1 MKKKRTGI
9 LGVLLAVLALGI
21 GYAAV
26 NAITLTITGSG
37 TISSIDDN
45 FKVEYTSVAVANKS
59 SNDITTTQSVSGKTG
74 TFTVTGMTKKGDYAE
89 FTFTITN
96 SSQGLSA
103 VLGTPAIASG
113 YNSEYF
119 TVTSTTNSP
128 TTLTSTGAT
137 NTTTQTVR
145 VETAK
150 TPTADQTSGKITI
163 TLEATPQ
170 PE

>member
-59 SNDITTTQSVSGKTG
+59 SNVTTTQSVSGETG

-145 VETAK
+145 VEAAK

>member
-37 TISSIDDN
+37 TITSTDDN
-45 FKVEYTSVAVANKS
+45 FTVEYTSVAVANKS
-59 SNDITTTQSVSGKTG
+59 SNVTTTQSVSGETG

-145 VETAK
+145 VEAAK
-150 TPTADQTSGKITI
+150 TPTADQTSGTITI
-163 TLEATPQ
+163 TLQATPQ

>member
-9 LGVLLAVLALGI
+9 IGILIAILVLGI

-26 NAITLTITGSG
+26 SYVTLTIEGTGAITS
-37 TISSIDDN
+37 TQSN
-45 FKVEYTSVAVANKS
+45 FVVVYTGVSLASKS
-59 SNDITTTQSVSGKTG
+59 SNDITTTQSASGTTG
-74 TFTVTGMTKKGDYAE
+74 SFTVTGMTKKGDYAE
-89 FTFTITN
+89 FTYTIEN
-96 SSQGLSA
+96 QSEGLSA
-103 VLGTPAIASG
+103 VLGNPVIASG

-145 VETAK
+145 IEAAK
-150 TPTADQTSGKITI
+150 TPTADQTSNTVTI
-163 TLEATPQ
+163 TLQADPQ

>member
-9 LGVLLAVLALGI
+9 IGILITILVLGI

-26 NAITLTITGSG
+26 SYVTLTIEGTGAITATQS
-37 TISSIDDN
+37 N
-45 FKVEYTSVAVANKS
+45 FVVVYTGVTVASKTETV
-59 SNDITTTQSVSGKTG
+59 TTTQTASGTTG
-74 TFTVTGMTKKGDYAE
+74 SFTVTGMTKKGDYAE
-89 FTFTITN
+89 FTYTIEN
-96 SSQGLSA
+96 QSEGLSA
-103 VLGTPAIASG
+103 VLGNPVIASG

-137 NTTTQTVR
+137 NTTTQTVSI
-145 VETAK
+145 EAAK
-150 TPTADQTSGKITI
+150 TPTADQTSNTVTI
-163 TLEATPQ
+163 TLQADPQ

>member
-74 TFTVTGMTKKGDYAE
+74 TFTVTGMD
-89 FTFTITN
+89 TIMN
-96 SSQGLSA
+96 ISQ
-103 VLGTPAIASG
+103 
-113 YNSEYF
+113 
-119 TVTSTTNSP
+119 
-128 TTLTSTGAT
+128 
-137 NTTTQTVR
+137 
-145 VETAK
+145 
-150 TPTADQTSGKITI
+150 
-163 TLEATPQ
+163 
-170 PE
+170 